1 MFPDRESIWSVR
13 QEDRHKFSVY
23 FTILFVIGVAFILWY
38 EIAHVT
44 DDDIF
49 DTIIAIATDTIVV
62 IGFSVGVTFARFEG
76 GDSVG
81 VALENYRRIKYE
93 EGREQGIKEGREQG
107 IEQGREQGIEQGR
120 EQAIAELTPGI
131 EALKRRVAEL
141 ESRNGTSDD
150 DNSGSHQG
158 GEE

>member
-38 EIAHVT
+38 EIVHVT

-49 DTIIAIATDTIVV
+49 DTIIAIATDTIIV

-93 EGREQGIKEGREQG
+93 EGREQGIKEGREQ
-107 IEQGREQGIEQGR
+107 
-120 EQAIAELTPGI
+120 AIAELTPGI

-141 ESRNGTSDD
+141 EHRNGTSDD
-150 DNSGSHQG
+150 DNPGSHQDG
-158 GEE
+158 AE

>member
-38 EIAHVT
+38 EIVHVT

-49 DTIIAIATDTIVV
+49 DTIIAIATDTIIV
-62 IGFSVGVTFARFEG
+62 IGFSVGVTFTRFEG

-107 IEQGREQGIEQGR
+107 IAQGREQGR

-131 EALKRRVAEL
+131 EALKRRVAEF
-141 ESRNGTSDD
+141 ERRNGKSDD
-150 DNSGSHQG
+150 DNPGSHQDG
-158 GEE
+158 AE

>member
-38 EIAHVT
+38 EIVHVT

-49 DTIIAIATDTIVV
+49 DTIIAIATDTIIV

-93 EGREQGIKEGREQG
+93 EGREQGIKEGREQ
-107 IEQGREQGIEQGR
+107 
-120 EQAIAELTPGI
+120 AIAELTPGI
-131 EALKRRVAEL
+131 EALKKRVAEL
-141 ESRNGTSDD
+141 EHRNGTPDD
-150 DNSGSHQG
+150 DNPGSHQDG
-158 GEE
+158 AE

>member
-38 EIAHVT
+38 EIVHVT

-93 EGREQGIKEGREQG
+93 EGREQGIAEGR
-107 IEQGREQGIEQGR
+107 
-120 EQAIAELTPGI
+120 AESRAEI

-141 ESRNGTSDD
+141 ERRNGTSDD
-150 DNSGSHQG
+150 DNPGSHQDG
-158 GEE
+158 DE

>member
-93 EGREQGIKEGREQG
+93 EGLQQGIKQGIAEGR
-107 IEQGREQGIEQGR
+107 
-120 EQAIAELTPGI
+120 AESRTEI

-141 ESRNGTSDD
+141 ELERRNGTSDD
-150 DNSGSHQG
+150 DNPGSHRDG
-158 GEE
+158 DE

>member
-93 EGREQGIKEGREQG
+93 EGREQGIKEGR
-107 IEQGREQGIEQGR
+107 
-120 EQAIAELTPGI
+120 AESRTEI

-141 ESRNGTSDD
+141 ELERRNGTSDD
-150 DNSGSHQG
+150 DNPGSHRDG
-158 GEE
+158 AE

>member
-49 DTIIAIATDTIVV
+49 DTIIAIATDTIIV

-93 EGREQGIKEGREQG
+93 EGLQQGIKQG
-107 IEQGREQGIEQGR
+107 IEEGR
-120 EQAIAELTPGI
+120 AESRAEI
-131 EALKRRVAEL
+131 EALKKRVAEL
-141 ESRNGTSDD
+141 ERRNGKSDD
-150 DNSGSHQG
+150 NNPGSHQDG
-158 GEE
+158 AE

>member
-49 DTIIAIATDTIVV
+49 DTIIAIATDTIIV

-93 EGREQGIKEGREQG
+93 EGLQQGIKQGIAEGR
-107 IEQGREQGIEQGR
+107 
-120 EQAIAELTPGI
+120 AESRAEI
-131 EALKRRVAEL
+131 EALKKRVAEL
-141 ESRNGTSDD
+141 ERRNGTSDD
-150 DNSGSHQG
+150 DNPGSHQDG
-158 GEE
+158 AE

>member
-38 EIAHVT
+38 EIVHVT

-93 EGREQGIKEGREQG
+93 EGLQRGR
-107 IEQGREQGIEQGR
+107 
-120 EQAIAELTPGI
+120 AESRAEI
-131 EALKRRVAEL
+131 EALKKRVAEL
-141 ESRNGTSDD
+141 ELERRNGTSDD
-150 DNSGSHQG
+150 DDPGSHRDG
-158 GEE
+158 DE

>member
-38 EIAHVT
+38 EIVHVT

-49 DTIIAIATDTIVV
+49 DTIIAIATDTIIV

-93 EGREQGIKEGREQG
+93 EGLQ
-107 IEQGREQGIEQGR
+107 QGR
-120 EQAIAELTPGI
+120 AESRAEI
-131 EALKRRVAEL
+131 EALKKRVAEL
-141 ESRNGTSDD
+141 ELERRNGKSDD
-150 DNSGSHQG
+150 DNPGSYQG